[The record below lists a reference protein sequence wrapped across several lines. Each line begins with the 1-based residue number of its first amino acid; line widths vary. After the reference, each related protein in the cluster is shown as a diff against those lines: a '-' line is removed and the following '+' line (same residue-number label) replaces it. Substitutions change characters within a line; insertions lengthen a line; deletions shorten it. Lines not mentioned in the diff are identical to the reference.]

1 MFIEII
7 LLSLFFISLIIFFW
21 LFNSRKYKSSS
32 TVSSSYD
39 AWTNDKLLEK
49 LWGEHI
55 HLGYYSQSSRS
66 KDFKQAKID
75 FVHHLVHWSGLD
87 KLPNGSRII
96 DIGCG
101 IGGSSRILARD
112 YDFDVVGVTISSE
125 QVKRASQ
132 LTPTNSS
139 CRFQVMDALN
149 LKFQDGSF
157 DGVWSVEA
165 GAHILDKQRY
175 ADEMLRV
182 LRPGGVLAVA
192 DWDRCSDKKLSLGL
206 INRLIMKQ
214 LLDQWSHP
222 EFASIKSF
230 SNNLLNSSFCG
241 GKVESDDW
249 SKFTKPSW
257 NDSIMEG
264 FRRLDVFIELGPKS
278 FLQGIR
284 EIPTIILMRLAFGS
298 GLMRFGVFR
307 SRG

>member
-1 MFIEII
+1 MLINLFLWSLI
-7 LLSLFFISLIIFFW
+7 LFFLIIIIW
-21 LFNSRKYKSSS
+21 SFNPRKYKSSS

-55 HLGYYSQSSRS
+55 HLGYYSQASKS

-87 KLPNGSRII
+87 KLSKGSRII

-132 LTPTNSS
+132 LTPKDLS

-149 LKFQDGSF
+149 LKFQDGCF

-165 GAHILDKQRY
+165 GAHIFDKQRY

-192 DWDRCSDKKLSLGL
+192 DWNRSNANNLSLGL
-206 INRLIMKQ
+206 I
-214 LLDQWSHP
+214 D
-222 EFASIKSF
+222 
-230 SNNLLNSSFCG
+230 
-241 GKVESDDW
+241 
-249 SKFTKPSW
+249 
-257 NDSIMEG
+257 
-264 FRRLDVFIELGPKS
+264 
-278 FLQGIR
+278 
-284 EIPTIILMRLAFGS
+284 
-298 GLMRFGVFR
+298 
-307 SRG
+307 